1 MVALNP
7 EHVVVDADHFE
18 QMACAALRRSEIHV
32 LEAAL
37 AVYRGDLLP
46 EDRYADWCA
55 PRRDSLAD
63 LRLRLLLGMAD
74 LLEARGAY
82 NDAADRLRAV
92 LRVDPAR
99 EEVHRRLMRLYA
111 EMGTPDQAVRQFHAC
126 EDVLLREFDFAPQEE
141 TVAVY
146 HDVVAH
152 RTARREASSSQ
163 AGERTGRSLAAPIRP
178 DSLDPFVGRA
188 DLVGELCRQLARPA
202 HGGGMVL
209 VSGEAGIGKTR
220 LLEEVANRAVNQ
232 GAVVFRGGAGALG
245 SNFAC
250 GPLAVALEGYV
261 AGRPLAERQE
271 LARCYPSLS
280 GFVPSLVV
288 ETGEPR
294 VASAHGEE
302 SHVVAAIVR
311 LLTDTAREHPVL
323 LVLDDLREADGYSL
337 DVIGYLAHL
346 AIDRRWLLVG
356 SVREEEIEPGS
367 GVARLLAK
375 ATREGLCRRIELQWL
390 PREQCDQLVAA
401 MLPSASVNR
410 ELLDRIYARSRG
422 NPLFARE
429 LVAEVRAQGQP
440 GDRNARARGAAV
452 VGECVPGR
460 IRALAETQFTS
471 LDSTAQRILLL
482 VAAAGA
488 TEVSFA
494 DLRSGATALD
504 PPVGDWALL
513 DALDRAVE
521 TRLLEERKSGFAF
534 RHPLVRSALYERL
547 SRHRRAQLG
556 YALQHSSAAS
566 RLPA

>member
-1 MVALNP
+1 
-7 EHVVVDADHFE
+7 
-18 QMACAALRRSEIHV
+18 
-32 LEAAL
+32 
-37 AVYRGDLLP
+37 
-46 EDRYADWCA
+46 
-55 PRRDSLAD
+55 

-152 RTARREASSSQ
+152 RTARREASSIQ

-271 LARCYPSLS
+271 LARCYPPLS
-280 GFVPSLVV
+280 GFVPSLASDMG
-288 ETGEPR
+288 ETR
-294 VASAHGEE
+294 VASPQGER
-302 SHVVAAIVR
+302 SDVVPAIVR

-323 LVLDDLREADGYSL
+323 LVLDNLREADGYSL
-337 DVIGYLAHL
+337 DIIGYLAHL

-356 SVREEEIEPGS
+356 SVREEEVEPGTD
-367 GVARLLAK
+367 VARLLAK

-390 PREQCDQLVAA
+390 TRAQCDELVAA
-401 MLPSASVNR
+401 MLPSASVSR
-410 ELLDRIYARSRG
+410 GLLDRIYELSRG
-422 NPLFARE
+422 NPLFVRE
-429 LVAEVRAQGQP
+429 LVAEVRAEGRLRDP
-440 GDRNARARGAAV
+440 STGVHGAALL
-452 VGECVPGR
+452 GEPVPSR
-460 IRALAETQFTS
+460 IRELAELQLGS
-471 LDSTAQRILLL
+471 LDSSAQRILML
-482 VAAAGA
+482 VAAART

-494 DLRSGATALD
+494 ELRSVAMALD

-521 TRLLEERKSGFAF
+521 TGLLEERKRGFAF
-534 RHPLVRSALYERL
+534 RHPLVRSALYGRL

-566 RLPA
+566 